1 MTETYDEVS
10 DTLIIEFNV
19 NAPFQ
24 RIHPA
29 HGLVVLLDEVGK
41 PCGIELENASAVL
54 GDMEYLMVQETE
66 AVSTTMTVDDYD
78 SLTVIV

>member
-1 MTETYDEVS
+1 MTETWLEES
-10 DTLIIEFNV
+10 DTLVIDFND
-19 NAPFQ
+19 NQPFQ

-29 HGLVVLLDEVGK
+29 PGLTVLLDEGGN

-66 AVSTTMTVDDYD
+66 AIEGYQDVDDFGGFE
-78 SLTVIV
+78 V